1 MNIITTIKEHGGFI
15 SNKDINERYMYDKL
29 LEEVRQGNVV
39 RVKTGVYALPDE
51 LAKTMVDISK
61 VVPGG
66 VLCMYSAWA
75 HYNLTT
81 TLPPDIC
88 VAIEK
93 NHKVRL
99 PDYPPIALYYWT
111 KNYYEMGI
119 TETEIDGFKV
129 SIYDIEKSVCDA
141 IKFRNKIGYDICA
154 EVLKEYLRRKNRN
167 LTRLHQYAK
176 IMRVENILNNLITF
190 IV

>member
-1 MNIITTIKEHGGFI
+1 
-15 SNKDINERYMYDKL
+15 MYDKL
-29 LEEVRQGNVV
+29 LAEVRQGNVV
-39 RVKTGVYALPDE
+39 RVKTGVYALPEE

-61 VVPGG
+61 VVPSG

-111 KNYYEMGI
+111 KNSYELGI
-119 TETEIDGFKV
+119 TEAEIDGFKIR
-129 SIYDIEKSVCDA
+129 IYDMEKSVCDA

-154 EVLKEYLRRKNRN
+154 EVLKEYLRRKDRN

-176 IMRVENILNNLITF
+176 IMRVENTLNNLITF